1 MELRNWPRFR
11 VINFLIEVGGQEDEA
26 LSVAGKGWTAYLE
39 ALEPDLVGIV
49 RVPRDR
55 LVIQGEPRA
64 VERVHT
70 FMRRRTARGRGK

>member
-11 VINFLIEVGGQEDEA
+11 VINFLVEAGGQVDEA
-26 LSVAGKGWTAYLE
+26 LSVRGDRWAAYLE

-55 LVIQGEPRA
+55 LVIQGETRA
-64 VERVHT
+64 VERVHA
-70 FMRRRTARGRGK
+70 FMRRRTSRGRG